1 MRKIELTVPEYVKYL
16 SDWKEL
22 WDLLPQNE
30 HIILDKQI
38 CGCGATEMF
47 INSGKKVDWKQELS
61 TADKLIGDVDLDG
74 EVSIMDATEI
84 QLHLAS
90 LVEFTDE
97 QLKLADIDFF
107 TGVNILDVTS
117 IQLKLAGYK
126 VY

>member
-1 MRKIELTVPEYVKYL
+1 MFEDALINVMDNARIYSGNSDQRIIDYWAYKLSISSEQVKQAI
-16 SDWKEL
+16 K
-22 WDLLPQNE
+22 
-30 HIILDKQI
+30 
-38 CGCGATEMF
+38 
-47 INSGKKVDWKQELS
+47 NSGEKVEWEQELS
-61 TADKLIGDVDLDG
+61 TADKLIGDADLDG
-74 EVSIMDATEI
+74 EVTILDATEI

-90 LVEFTDE
+90 LVEFTNE